1 MTLSKQIQ
9 KLVHGSRDIR
19 TPKSGLEAMFEAVF
33 NSLPKAPYLTAFP
46 HGYLRINPEFVSMT
60 QHTTKDL
67 AQLKA
72 CADTYLDM
80 VRSAEPFEDVLG
92 GEYDQYL
99 GFDWGQF
106 FTPSDVASLIGELHT
121 STGHHE
127 EAIASNQP
135 ISISD
140 VCSGGGA
147 LTMGMLQSL
156 YQEHGKPAIAL
167 VDIHAVDRDPHMCRL
182 TSLQVILSS
191 MVHQMPFSS
200 LRVECGN
207 PLIQDEKLF
216 TYAIPHVRRYLSNH
230 QPNDLDN
237 EEISRQIARL
247 KTVEV
252 VQAL

>member
-1 MTLSKQIQ
+1 
-9 KLVHGSRDIR
+9 
-19 TPKSGLEAMFEAVF
+19 MFEAVF
-33 NSLPKAPYLTAFP
+33 NTLPMAPYMQAFP
-46 HGYLRINPEFVSMT
+46 HGYLRINPAFVTMT
-60 QHTTKDL
+60 KHTAKDL

-72 CADTYLDM
+72 CTDTYLDM
-80 VRSAEPFEDVLG
+80 VHCAEPFEDVLG

-106 FTPSDVASLIGELHT
+106 FTPSDVASLIGELNI

-147 LTMGMLQSL
+147 LIMGMLQKL
-156 YQEHGKPAIAL
+156 YQVHGKQAIAL
-167 VDIHAVDRDPHMCRL
+167 VDIHAVDRDHHMCRL

-191 MVHQMPFSS
+191 MVHQVPFSS

-216 TYAIPHVRRYLSNH
+216 AYAIPHVRRYLKNH
-230 QPNDLDN
+230 AMNELDQY
-237 EEISRQIARL
+237 EHEKQKCL
-247 KTVEV
+247 
-252 VQAL
+252 QL

>member
-1 MTLSKQIQ
+1 MTLSQQIQ

-19 TPKSGLEAMFEAVF
+19 TPKAGLEAMFEAVF
-33 NSLPKAPYLTAFP
+33 NTLPMAPYMQAFP
-46 HGYLRINPEFVSMT
+46 HGYLRINPEFVT
-60 QHTTKDL
+60 VTKHTAKDL
-67 AQLKA
+67 AQLKV

-106 FTPSDVASLIGELHT
+106 FTPSDVAGLIGELNI
-121 STGHHE
+121 STGNHE

-147 LTMGMLQSL
+147 LTVGMLHKL
-156 YQEHGKPAIAL
+156 YQVHGKPAIAL
-167 VDIHAVDRDPHMCRL
+167 VDIHAVDRDHHMCRL

-191 MVHQMPFSS
+191 MVHQVPFSS

-216 TYAIPHVRRYLSNH
+216 AYAIPNVRTYLNHHAMNELDRYEYEKQKCL
-230 QPNDLDN
+230 Q
-237 EEISRQIARL
+237 QKVA
-247 KTVEV
+247 
-252 VQAL
+252 